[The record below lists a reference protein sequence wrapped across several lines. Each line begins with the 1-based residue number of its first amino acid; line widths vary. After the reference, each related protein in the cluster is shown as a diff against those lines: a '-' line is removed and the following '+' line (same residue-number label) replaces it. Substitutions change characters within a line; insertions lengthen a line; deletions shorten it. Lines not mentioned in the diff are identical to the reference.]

1 MGKYDLSAGEKAEL
15 SAVFGEGEIGYS
27 YGHEPKPDPMDWVFN
42 EWAHGRQVMGSGYV
56 PPIVSPTRYWLD
68 GTPMPNHPTTH
79 AEWDALVAEHGLN
92 PAHFAENRGGTDDED
107 DEVGD

>member
-92 PAHFAENRGGTDDED
+92 PAHFAENRGVTDDED
-107 DEVGD
+107 DEAGD